1 MSGEKMRVIPSVD
14 IMRGRCVQLIGGR
27 PGTGKEYGDP
37 VEVAQR
43 WVSEGARCL
52 HIVDLDAAMGTGDNF
67 ERVAEVL
74 ANVRVDAQ
82 VGGGIRSVER
92 ACELLGIGATRV
104 ILGTAAVKNPKMVE
118 ELVKLAGGARIVVAL
133 DAKSGKVA
141 IEGWRTQ
148 TERTVLELAKE
159 FERMG
164 VGALLFTNIDI
175 EGRMSG
181 IAASEIRKLVSTVK
195 IPVLAS
201 GGVGSLD
208 DVRVAKEAGAAGLV
222 VGMALYQGKFTLK
235 QAMEVGGDENW

>member
-1 MSGEKMRVIPSVD
+1 MQVIPSVD
-14 IMRGRCVQLIGGR
+14 IMRGRCVQLVGGR

-52 HIVDLDAAMGTGDNF
+52 HIVDLDAAMGIGDNF

-74 ANVRVDAQ
+74 ASVRVDTQ
-82 VGGGIRSVER
+82 VGGGIRTMER
-92 ACELLGIGATRV
+92 ACELLGIGATRM

-118 ELVKLAGGARIVVAL
+118 ELVELAGGARVVVAL
-133 DAKSGKVA
+133 DIKSGKIT

-148 TERTVLELAKE
+148 TEKTVLELAKE
-159 FERMG
+159 FDRMG
-164 VGALLFTNIDI
+164 VGALLFTSVDI
-175 EGRMSG
+175 EGKMAG
-181 IAASEIRKLVSTVK
+181 IAAGEIRKLVGAVG

-222 VGMALYQGKFTLK
+222 VGMALYEGKFTLK
-235 QAMEVGGDENW
+235 QAMEVGGNENW